1 MTIRFRSEAASDVAL
16 AREWYDAQRSGLGD
30 QFVEALDHLID
41 LISDLSGLPQPCAH
55 LLPGSI

>member
-41 LISDLSGLPQPCAH
+41 LISDLPGLPQPCAH
-55 LLPGSI
+55 LLPGII